1 MGARDYSAYNVRS
14 CFRRLGLNTKETKVV
29 LSELTSTA
37 IQCSFIIWLNRDN
50 KIWNEQTTS
59 TFDIPKKA
67 PRKHT
72 PFKNKVSKHSNAKYS
87 QPLSKFYRPGFINK
101 GNTCYM
107 NALLQ
112 ALSVLT
118 GFWST
123 LPALASEE
131 HHISPLV
138 AAYCQIM
145 FFLKSSKNPIDP
157 SCFLDAFSRFMVSMG
172 RDDFVVNSQQ
182 DVPEVL
188 NYLLDNFCGI
198 SVLSQDQIKVVIRNR
213 ITCTNCLQSDD
224 REDIHMIL
232 KLNVAGNVNSA
243 FNNYLN
249 EEVLLNREC
258 PVCLSKQ
265 NASLEKRVVVAG
277 KYVIIH
283 LKRYLLNDGGWVKD
297 MSLVNCVS
305 EQLSFSVDLD
315 DEVQCRKSYH
325 LVASICHSGTLAA
338 GHYTAHVLHKQDSQ
352 WLLCNDKAVL
362 PIQSSEIDNKHS
374 YVLFY
379 KLS

>member
-1 MGARDYSAYNVRS
+1 
-14 CFRRLGLNTKETKVV
+14 
-29 LSELTSTA
+29 
-37 IQCSFIIWLNRDN
+37 
-50 KIWNEQTTS
+50 
-59 TFDIPKKA
+59 
-67 PRKHT
+67 
-72 PFKNKVSKHSNAKYS
+72 
-87 QPLSKFYRPGFINK
+87 
-101 GNTCYM
+101 
-107 NALLQ
+107 
-112 ALSVLT
+112 
-118 GFWST
+118 
-123 LPALASEE
+123 
-131 HHISPLV
+131 
-138 AAYCQIM
+138 M
-145 FFLKSSKNPIDP
+145 FFLKSSRSPVGP

-172 RDDFVVNSQQ
+172 RVDFVVNSQQ

-198 SVLSQDQIKVVIRNR
+198 SVLSRSQIKVVIRGR

-297 MSLVNCVS
+297 MSLGNCVS

-338 GHYTAHVLHKQDSQ
+338 GHCTAHVLHKQDGR
-352 WLLCNDKAVL
+352 WLV
-362 PIQSSEIDNKHS
+362 
-374 YVLFY
+374 
-379 KLS
+379 

>member
-1 MGARDYSAYNVRS
+1 
-14 CFRRLGLNTKETKVV
+14 
-29 LSELTSTA
+29 
-37 IQCSFIIWLNRDN
+37 
-50 KIWNEQTTS
+50 
-59 TFDIPKKA
+59 
-67 PRKHT
+67 
-72 PFKNKVSKHSNAKYS
+72 
-87 QPLSKFYRPGFINK
+87 
-101 GNTCYM
+101 
-107 NALLQ
+107 
-112 ALSVLT
+112 
-118 GFWST
+118 
-123 LPALASEE
+123 
-131 HHISPLV
+131 
-138 AAYCQIM
+138 
-145 FFLKSSKNPIDP
+145 
-157 SCFLDAFSRFMVSMG
+157 
-172 RDDFVVNSQQ
+172 
-182 DVPEVL
+182 
-188 NYLLDNFCGI
+188 
-198 SVLSQDQIKVVIRNR
+198 
-213 ITCTNCLQSDD
+213 
-224 REDIHMIL
+224 MIL

-297 MSLVNCVS
+297 MSLVNCVT
-305 EQLSFSVDLD
+305 EQLFFSDDLD

-338 GHYTAHVLHKQDSQ
+338 GHYTAVLHKQDSQ

-379 KLS
+379 ELS

>member
-1 MGARDYSAYNVRS
+1 M
-14 CFRRLGLNTKETKVV
+14 
-29 LSELTSTA
+29 
-37 IQCSFIIWLNRDN
+37 
-50 KIWNEQTTS
+50 
-59 TFDIPKKA
+59 
-67 PRKHT
+67 
-72 PFKNKVSKHSNAKYS
+72 
-87 QPLSKFYRPGFINK
+87 
-101 GNTCYM
+101 
-107 NALLQ
+107 
-112 ALSVLT
+112 
-118 GFWST
+118 
-123 LPALASEE
+123 
-131 HHISPLV
+131 
-138 AAYCQIM
+138 
-145 FFLKSSKNPIDP
+145 KSSSEHDNRLNFPASATAGPVANTSEFDP

-188 NYLLDNFCGI
+188 NYLLDNFSGI

-232 KLNVAGNVNSA
+232 KLNVADNVNSA

-338 GHYTAHVLHKQDSQ
+338 GHYTAHVLH
-352 WLLCNDKAVL
+352 
-362 PIQSSEIDNKHS
+362 
-374 YVLFY
+374 
-379 KLS
+379 

>member
-1 MGARDYSAYNVRS
+1 
-14 CFRRLGLNTKETKVV
+14 
-29 LSELTSTA
+29 
-37 IQCSFIIWLNRDN
+37 
-50 KIWNEQTTS
+50 
-59 TFDIPKKA
+59 
-67 PRKHT
+67 
-72 PFKNKVSKHSNAKYS
+72 
-87 QPLSKFYRPGFINK
+87 
-101 GNTCYM
+101 M

-224 REDIHMIL
+224 REDIHMIV
-232 KLNVAGNVNSA
+232 KLNIAGNVNDA
-243 FNNYLN
+243 FNNFLN
-249 EEVLLNREC
+249 EEVIFNRDC
-258 PVCLSKQ
+258 PVCLSKH

-277 KYVIIH
+277 KYLIIN

-297 MSLVNCVS
+297 MSLVKCVMG
-305 EQLSFSVDLD
+305 QLSFSVDLD
-315 DEVQCRKSYH
+315 DDVQCRKSYH

-338 GHYTAHVLHKQDSQ
+338 GHYTAHILHKQDSQ

-362 PIQSSEIDNKHS
+362 PIQSSEVDNKHS

-379 KLS
+379 ELS